1 MRSLSLSRSDVGERA
16 LRWLTR
22 ARFWTT
28 LVELDLRENPIPPA
42 GVRHLLDAPVP
53 PDLTAL
59 VLTGDTLDAD
69 SRKDLQ
75 AKYGERVVFVAS
87 ETVGL

>member
-1 MRSLSLSRSDVGERA
+1 
-16 LRWLTR
+16 LRKCRIDDWKLGLLTHGPY
-22 ARFWTT
+22 WPN
-28 LVELDLRENPIPPA
+28 LVELDLRENPIPDA

-53 PDLTAL
+53 ADLTAI
-59 VLTGDTLDAD
+59 VLTGDTLSAD
-69 SRKDLQ
+69 SRKELQ